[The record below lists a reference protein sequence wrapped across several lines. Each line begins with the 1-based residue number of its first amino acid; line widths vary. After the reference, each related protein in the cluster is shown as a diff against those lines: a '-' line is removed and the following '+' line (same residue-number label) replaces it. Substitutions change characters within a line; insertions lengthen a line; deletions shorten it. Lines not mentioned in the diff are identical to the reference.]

1 MKTTT
6 QPTKSDQ
13 LDQLDQLASSQNSQT
28 PELSQPH
35 ELSQDIAEAERRGYL
50 RGRNEALAE
59 RLAEPGLWEMADDAD
74 FFEPDD
80 SAEPRG
86 EVEVLRNI
94 RPNVWDRF

>member
-1 MKTTT
+1 MKTTKT
-6 QPTKSDQ
+6 SPDP
-13 LDQLDQLASSQNSQT
+13 SQNSQDSQNSQNT
-28 PELSQPH
+28 QNTQAAQTSPSPEDL
-35 ELSQDIAEAERRGYL
+35 AEAERRGYL

-86 EVEVLRNI
+86 EVEILRNI

>member
-1 MKTTT
+1 MKTTKE
-6 QPTKSDQ
+6 PTSTDKLAQSAQSGQ
-13 LDQLDQLASSQNSQT
+13 LDQSS
-28 PELSQPH
+28 PERPSPEDL
-35 ELSQDIAEAERRGYL
+35 AEAERRGYL

-80 SAEPRG
+80 SAEPHG
-86 EVEVLRNI
+86 EVEILRNI